1 MASLRRHRRGIAEV
15 EDYDDSG
22 TAGEDTDTATDEE
35 EDDDDDDEEEEEEE
49 EEEEGHRLHLGLHSM
64 TAKVHCSILLLPTN
78 ACHFGMN

>member
-35 EDDDDDDEEEEEEE
+35 EEDDDAW
-49 EEEEGHRLHLGLHSM
+49 LTHSVGGSRAM
-64 TAKVHCSILLLPTN
+64 
-78 ACHFGMN
+78 

>member
-35 EDDDDDDEEEEEEE
+35 EDDDEEEE